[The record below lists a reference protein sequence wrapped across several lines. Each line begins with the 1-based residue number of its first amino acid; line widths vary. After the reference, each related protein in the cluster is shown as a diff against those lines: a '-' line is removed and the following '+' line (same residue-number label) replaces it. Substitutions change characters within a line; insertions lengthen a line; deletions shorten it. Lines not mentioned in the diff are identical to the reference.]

1 MAGEAGGREFAR
13 KPGWRLGN
21 LSVGAKLIVL
31 CTLLTAAVVASSF
44 FVLSLS
50 LRRHTERLLAE
61 TLSHHQQTLSRLQR
75 ENLEDLLRISTVMTD
90 SPTLRAAME
99 TFASESGLSSGTRG
113 DLLATIQNEARKVAE
128 GLGRDL
134 LLVTDRNGRVLA
146 RAGTSA
152 GAHPVGEDLSSVPI
166 VRHVLD
172 QDGPIGAGNFAV
184 VAFGGEDLR
193 VGCAPIVLQGFIIGT
208 LTLGDRLDRDFAAK
222 LRQSFGC
229 DVVVASGDRVVAS
242 TLTGGMSADELRA
255 IPSTRPSAVDA
266 PWLARIGREEY
277 VTAKLPLGSD
287 GSGRDVDL
295 YLMQSLTTG
304 LAASNR
310 FLTWIVLV
318 CGALAVLVAAVAA
331 GSISRS
337 VLRPLEDFVAFMRS
351 VASSGDHSRRFV
363 GRVACVEVDTLN
375 DAYQHLMESLLEHE
389 ARLVQGARDDLE
401 RLERLKESEKLAA
414 LGRMLSGAAHEINNP
429 LTGVLG
435 NVDMILRGDGL
446 APETRDRLEKVQR
459 EGRRVAALVRHLLK
473 TSHRDTG
480 ERSTVDLNDVVRDA
494 VEVRRHDLTGAGVQ
508 LVLDLA
514 PEAVPILGSELEL
527 HQVVLNIINNAAD
540 AMKEGIRRPRLLVT
554 TAVADGRAILV
565 IADNGPG
572 IQNPKQVFDHFYT
585 TKPVGQGTGLG
596 LSICYATVQ
605 QHGGRIT
612 AENALEGGAR
622 FTIELPLGTKRAA
635 AEPAPAVPNGET
647 PASERLLPASILVV
661 DDEPTLVE
669 LQKDILEAL
678 GAVVVGASSGDE
690 AIEQLRRRP
699 FDLIVTDVKM
709 PGGVSGADLFRWVE
723 TNMPGSVRGFVFV
736 TGDNAGDGSRRFV
749 DSVRARCVMKPFS
762 MEEYVQTLRETFG
775 ETRRSA

>member
-1 MAGEAGGREFAR
+1 MAGEAGGRGSAR
-13 KPGWRLGN
+13 KPGRRLSS

-44 FVLSLS
+44 LVLSLS

-61 TLSHHQQTLSRLQR
+61 TLSRHQQTLSRLQR
-75 ENLEDLLRISTVMTD
+75 ENLEELLRISTVMTD

-99 TFASESGLSSGTRG
+99 TFASESGHSTGARG
-113 DLLATIQNEARKVAE
+113 DLLATIQNEAGKVAAR
-128 GLGRDL
+128 LGRDL

-146 RAGTSA
+146 RAGTSGA
-152 GAHPVGEDLSSVPI
+152 AHPVGEDLSSVPI

-184 VAFGGEDLR
+184 VAFGGEDLS

-208 LTLGDRLDRDFAAK
+208 LTLGDRLDRDFAAQ

-229 DVVVASGDRVVAS
+229 DVVVASGKRVVAS
-242 TLTGGMSADELRA
+242 TLAFSMSADELRA
-255 IPSTRPSAVDA
+255 LPSTRPSALDA
-266 PWLARIGREEY
+266 PWLARIGREDY
-277 VTAKLPLGSD
+277 VTVGLPLGSD
-287 GSGRDVDL
+287 GPGHDVDL
-295 YLMQSLTTG
+295 YLLQSLTTG

-375 DAYQHLMESLLEHE
+375 EAYRHLMESLLEHE

-446 APETRDRLEKVQR
+446 APETRERLLRVQR

-480 ERSTVDLNDVVRDA
+480 ERSIVDLNDVVRDA
-494 VEVRRHDLTGAGVQ
+494 VEVRRHDLAGAGVQ
-508 LVLDLA
+508 LILDLY
-514 PEAVPILGSELEL
+514 PEAVPVLGSELEL

-540 AMKEGIRRPRLLVT
+540 AMKDGARRPRLAVT
-554 TAVADGRAILV
+554 TAVALGRAIVV
-565 IADNGPG
+565 ISDNGPG
-572 IQNPKQVFDHFYT
+572 MQNPKQVFDHFYT

-596 LSICYATVQ
+596 LSICYATVE

-622 FTIELPLGTKRAA
+622 FTIELPLEPRRAA
-635 AEPAPAVPNGET
+635 AEPAPAAPSGET
-647 PASERLLPASILVV
+647 PASETLLPASILVV

-669 LQKDILEAL
+669 LQKEILEAL
-678 GAVVVGASSGDE
+678 GAVVVGAASGDE
-690 AIEQLRRRP
+690 AIEHLRRRT

-723 TNMPGSVRGFVFV
+723 THLPGSARGFVFV
-736 TGDNAGDGSRRFV
+736 TGDNAGDGSRSFV
-749 DSVRARCVMKPFS
+749 DSVGARCVMKPFS

-775 ETRRSA
+775 ETRRSV